1 MYSSYLFMK
10 IIFLYTCMHALLYF
24 INCCMEYFYEIRS
37 QLLAIVKCRRHLF
50 SIKKKAFLLEKTI
63 NVLWFVINQKD
74 ISNVSA
80 VNLNHCFVKV
90 FTDFDK
96 MTITACHCS
105 MLPVHVPPYQLDE
118 IYPTPTIMQRI
129 SQSLLFYHLSFN
141 FQRFW
146 KQ

>member
-1 MYSSYLFMK
+1 MIVTLIDTAQAMSLMPYVFKLPFYENY
-10 IIFLYTCMHALLYF
+10 IFLYTCMHTLLYL
-24 INCCMEYFYEIRS
+24 INCCMEYFYEIFVS
-37 QLLAIVKCRRHLF
+37 QLLTIVKCWRHLF

-74 ISNVSA
+74 TSIS
-80 VNLNHCFVKV
+80 VNLDHCFVKV

-105 MLPVHVPPYQLDE
+105 MLAVRVPYQLDE
-118 IYPTPTIMQRI
+118 IYPTPTIV
-129 SQSLLFYHLSFN
+129 
-141 FQRFW
+141 